1 MKRKLEM
8 DDIRIGMYVTVSRG
22 KMDQRV
28 FPTPNG
34 PEIQYREKDHYNGK
48 ILEVVAL
55 DMPYMVFTC
64 HETRGKRNDTI
75 DLRNVEIMRLSSEYI
90 HSLLPKFEMKED
102 LFWEDISDGSI
113 ENANTT
119 IEEIFKDL

>member
-1 MKRKLEM
+1 
-8 DDIRIGMYVTVSRG
+8 
-22 KMDQRV
+22 
-28 FPTPNG
+28 
-34 PEIQYREKDHYNGK
+34 
-48 ILEVVAL
+48 
-55 DMPYMVFTC
+55 MVFTC

-90 HSLLPKFEMKED
+90 HALLPKFEMKED